1 MKKILL
7 ILIIF
12 FCIISYTNQI
22 KARYIV
28 NLIGVWEGTN
38 KSYSTE
44 KGYRTWNKK
53 ISIFEQNERIFK
65 GNFKYY
71 GGEKNFLGTIRSNNK
86 NFYWVSPESKGYI
99 HGEILNRNT
108 IEICYTEAYKGAA
121 VGCAILKR
129 TQK

>member
-7 ILIIF
+7 IIIIF
-12 FCIISYTNQI
+12 FCVISYTNQI

-65 GNFKYY
+65 GIFKYT
-71 GGEKNFLGTIRSNNK
+71 GGERNFIGVIRSNNK
-86 NFYWVSPESKGYI
+86 IFYWVSPEGKGYI
-99 HGEILNRNT
+99 HGEILNKNT
-108 IEICYTEAYKGAA
+108 IEACYIEVYKGAA
-121 VGCAILKR
+121 VGCSILKK
-129 TQK
+129 QK